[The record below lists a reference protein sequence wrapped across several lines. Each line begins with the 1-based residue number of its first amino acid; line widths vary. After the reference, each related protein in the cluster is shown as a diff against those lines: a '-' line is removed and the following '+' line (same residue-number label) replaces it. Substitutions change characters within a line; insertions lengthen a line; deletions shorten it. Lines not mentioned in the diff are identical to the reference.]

1 MPFFTSGTNSGK
13 SKIANELYLLNTS
26 LATMEN
32 LASSISESERTFE
45 LDLKALIYMLQ
56 ELYGS
61 LDSTFYETLK
71 DMQTVTSLF
80 VYLMLPQ
87 NARTLGLEKDYT
99 KESRIEYVNLLNA
112 YKDTLDKLSQG
123 LVQF

>member
-13 SKIANELYLLNTS
+13 SEIANELYLLNTS
-26 LATMEN
+26 LATIEN

-87 NARTLGLEKDYT
+87 NARTLGLEGIIQK
-99 KESRIEYVNLLNA
+99 KA
-112 YKDTLDKLSQG
+112 A
-123 LVQF
+123 